1 MPSKIDI
8 FNLAL
13 LKLAQDATISSFT
26 ERSKES
32 RAAARLWEPM
42 RDLVLAERQ
51 WPWAMR
57 AMPLA
62 PASEAAMPGWR
73 LRYSRPSD
81 CITLLAVTDEHG
93 LRVGRR
99 LSRWCE
105 EDFRQR
111 YAHEYETAGG
121 EEGTSILCDLDG
133 AYLVYVARIED
144 TERFPPLFVEA
155 LACKLAEEAAPS
167 IIGDRGFTSKP
178 NLKQLYQMAL
188 SQAAA
193 HAYNEGVHND
203 DPYMPAAQ
211 AARD

>member
-13 LKLAQDATISSFT
+13 LKLAQDATIASFV

-32 RAAARLWEPM
+32 RVAARLWEPM

-62 PASEAAMPGWR
+62 LTTEAAMPGWR
-73 LRYSRPSD
+73 YRYARPAD
-81 CITLLAVTDEHG
+81 CISVVAVTDENG
-93 LRVGRR
+93 VRAGRR
-99 LSRWCE
+99 MAHWCN
-105 EDFRQR
+105 DGFRQR
-111 YAHEYETAGG
+111 YAVEYEVAGG
-121 EEGTSILCDLDG
+121 EQGASILADIEQ
-133 AYLVYVARIED
+133 AYLIYVARIED
-144 TERFPPLFVEA
+144 TERFPPQFVEV
-155 LACKLAEEAAPS
+155 LACKLAEEAAPA
-167 IIGDRGFTSKP
+167 IIGDRGFSSKP

-193 HAYNEGVHND
+193 HDYNEGTHD
-203 DPYMPAAQ
+203 DELYMPAAQ
-211 AARD
+211 AARG

>member
-1 MPSKIDI
+1 MPSNIDI

-13 LKLAQDATISSFT
+13 LKLAQDATIGSFT

-32 RAAARLWEPM
+32 RIAARLWEPM

-62 PASEAAMPGWR
+62 VASEPAMPGWQ
-73 LRYSRPSD
+73 LRYSRPAD
-81 CITLLAVTDEHG
+81 CITVVAVTDEAG
-93 LRVGRR
+93 VRAARR
-99 LSRWCE
+99 MSRWCE
-105 EDFRQR
+105 DDFRLR
-111 YAHEYETAGG
+111 YAVEYEVAGG
-121 EEGTSILCDLDG
+121 EQGTSILADIEQ
-133 AYLVYVARIED
+133 AYLIYVARVED
-144 TERFPPLFVEA
+144 TERYPPSFVDA
-155 LACKLAEEAAPS
+155 LACKLAEEAAPA
-167 IIGDRGFTSKP
+167 IIGDRGFSSKP

-193 HAYNEGVHND
+193 HAYNEGVHDD

-211 AARD
+211 AARG

>member
-1 MPSKIDI
+1 MPSKIDV

-13 LKLAQDATISSFT
+13 LKLAQDATISNFT

-32 RAAARLWEPM
+32 RIAARLWEPM

-57 AMPLA
+57 SMPLA
-62 PASEAAMPGWR
+62 VASETAAPGWQ
-73 LRYSRPSD
+73 LRYARPAD
-81 CITLLAVTDEHG
+81 CITVVAVTDEHG
-93 LRVGRR
+93 MRAGRR
-99 LSRWCE
+99 LGSWCDDE
-105 EDFRQR
+105 FRQR
-111 YAHEYETAGG
+111 FAYEYETAAG
-121 EEGTSILCDLDG
+121 EEGTTILADVER

-144 TERFPPLFVEA
+144 TERYPPMFVEA

-178 NLKQLYQMAL
+178 NLKQLYQLAL

-193 HAYNEGVHND
+193 HDYNEGAHD
-203 DPYMPAAQ
+203 DEPYMRAAQ
-211 AARD
+211 AARG